1 MAKSVIKEII
11 IVLLLSLAIV
21 LILGI
26 LFYEY
31 IPISKE
37 VPDEV
42 QYSASSEVEAKKS
55 EIDTLKVE
63 SDYES
68 SETDSVTS
76 TDLNNYERVK
86 DYRPGKANPF
96 GPYETT
102 ATDPTGSGSSTG
114 GSSSSSGSSSGTTG
128 GSSSTSTDSN
138 DDDSSSGGH
147 FFQNT
152 GTK

>member
-42 QYSASSEVEAKKS
+42 QYSASTDVEAKKS
-55 EIDTLKVE
+55 EIKTLKAE

-68 SETDSVTS
+68 TETDSVTS
-76 TDLNNYERVK
+76 SDLNK
-86 DYRPGKANPF
+86 
-96 GPYETT
+96 
-102 ATDPTGSGSSTG
+102 
-114 GSSSSSGSSSGTTG
+114 
-128 GSSSTSTDSN
+128 
-138 DDDSSSGGH
+138 
-147 FFQNT
+147 
-152 GTK
+152 

>member
-102 ATDPTGSGSSTG
+102 ATDPSESGSSTG
-114 GSSSSSGSSSGTTG
+114 GSSSSSGTTG
-128 GSSSTSTDSN
+128 GSTSTTD

>member
-11 IVLLLSLAIV
+11 IVLLLSLAIL

-102 ATDPTGSGSSTG
+102 ATEWKYFY
-114 GSSSSSGSSSGTTG
+114 
-128 GSSSTSTDSN
+128 N
-138 DDDSSSGGH
+138 R
-147 FFQNT
+147 
-152 GTK
+152 

>member
-102 ATDPTGSGSSTG
+102 ATEPTGSGSSTG
-114 GSSSSSGSSSGTTG
+114 GSSSSSGSGTTG
-128 GSSSTSTDSN
+128 GSTSTTD

>member
-1 MAKSVIKEII
+1 MAKSVIKELI
-11 IVLLLSLAIV
+11 IVLLLCLAIV

-37 VPDEV
+37 VPEEV
-42 QYSASSEVEAKKS
+42 NYSISDDVQQKLD
-55 EIDTLKVE
+55 EIDENLRDEKHDEDNPV
-63 SDYES
+63 
-68 SETDSVTS
+68 TDSVTS

-102 ATDPTGSGSSTG
+102 ATDPSGSGSSTG
-114 GSSSSSGSSSGTTG
+114 GSSSSSGTTG
-128 GSSSTSTDSN
+128 GSTSTTD

>member
-55 EIDTLKVE
+55 EIF
-63 SDYES
+63 Y
-68 SETDSVTS
+68 
-76 TDLNNYERVK
+76 
-86 DYRPGKANPF
+86 
-96 GPYETT
+96 
-102 ATDPTGSGSSTG
+102 
-114 GSSSSSGSSSGTTG
+114 
-128 GSSSTSTDSN
+128 
-138 DDDSSSGGH
+138 
-147 FFQNT
+147 
-152 GTK
+152 

>member
-102 ATDPTGSGSSTG
+102 ATDPSGSGSSTG
-114 GSSSSSGSSSGTTG
+114 GSSSSSGSGTTG
-128 GSSSTSTDSN
+128 GSTSTTD